1 MFKSG
6 NVSVMVAD
14 FKKAVQ
20 FYVETLGLKLTHQV
34 EGHLA
39 VVEAPGLTISLLYPA
54 GEQGSPQGKSGSMSI
69 GLEVQE
75 LESAVEILKSR
86 GVEFQHMME
95 EAATRLAHFS
105 DPEGNPL
112 YLIELK

>member
-6 NVSVMVAD
+6 NVSIMAAD

-20 FYVETLGLKLTHQV
+20 FYVETLELKLTHQV

-39 VVEAPGLTISLLYPA
+39 VVEAPGLTISLLYTA
-54 GEQGSPQGKSGSMSI
+54 GEQRSQQVKSGSMSI
-69 GLEVQE
+69 GFEVQN
-75 LESAVEILKSR
+75 LESAMEILKSR
-86 GVEFQHMME
+86 GVEFQHFME
-95 EAATRLAHFS
+95 ENATRLAHFC
-105 DPEGNPL
+105 DPDGHPL

>member
-6 NVSVMVAD
+6 NVSVIVAD

-39 VVEAPGLTISLLYPA
+39 QVEAPGLTIWLLHPA
-54 GEQGSPQGKSGSMSI
+54 GEQGSQPGKSGSISI
-69 GLEVQE
+69 GFEVQE
-75 LESAVEILKSR
+75 LESAIEILKSR
-86 GVEFQHMME
+86 GVEFQHFME
-95 EAATRLAHFS
+95 ENATRLAHFS

>member
-20 FYVETLGLKLTHQV
+20 FYVETLGLKLTHEV

-39 VVEAPGLTISLLYPA
+39 VVEVPGLTISLLYPPA
-54 GEQGSPQGKSGSMSI
+54 GEQGKSGSMSI
-69 GLEVQE
+69 GFEVQE

-86 GVEFQHMME
+86 GVEFQHFME
-95 EAATRLAHFS
+95 ENATRLAHFS

>member
-6 NVSVMVAD
+6 NVSVMVVD

-39 VVEAPGLTISLLYPA
+39 QVEAPGLTIWLLRPA
-54 GEQGSPQGKSGSMSI
+54 GEQGSQVGKSERISI
-69 GLEVQE
+69 GFEVQE
-75 LESAVEILKSR
+75 LESAVETLKSR
-86 GVEFQHMME
+86 GVDFLHFME
-95 EAATRLAHFS
+95 ENATRLAHFI

>member
-1 MFKSG
+1 M
-6 NVSVMVAD
+6 
-14 FKKAVQ
+14 
-20 FYVETLGLKLTHQV
+20 

-39 VVEAPGLTISLLYPA
+39 VVEVPGLTISLLYPA
-54 GEQGSPQGKSGSMSI
+54 GEQGSEQGKSGSMSI
-69 GLEVQE
+69 GFEVQE

-86 GVEFQHMME
+86 SVGFQHIME
-95 EAATRLAHFS
+95 ENATRLAHFS